1 MTLAEQISQAGGA
14 QQVDASYSIW
24 GALVEIAKELS
35 SSRELTRQLILRD
48 LRIRYKQAVFGLL
61 WAVLMPGL
69 IVLSGLVIRF
79 AVVQMTGTT
88 FERKMAAALA
98 VKSLAWGFFIGAIG
112 LATPSLTSNSNLVT
126 KVHFPREVLPL
137 SAILA
142 QGVDSGIGALIF
154 LFITP
159 FLGIGLSAALVW
171 LPIVLALLFC
181 LTVAAGLLFS
191 CANAF
196 FRDVKYLVQMFI
208 TFGIFYT
215 PIFYEPATLGP
226 VGAKLIMLNP
236 VTPLLEGLRLAVVE
250 GHNLLVPLSVQ
261 AAKGMVVVWSPW
273 YLAYSAAVAILG
285 LLASA
290 LIFHRAEAV
299 YAEYV

>member
-1 MTLAEQISQAGGA
+1 MISAEQISQAGRAREVEPG
-14 QQVDASYSIW
+14 YSFR
-24 GALVEIAKELS
+24 GALVEIVRELLAT
-35 SSRELTRQLILRD
+35 RELTRQLILRD
-48 LRIRYKQAVFGLL
+48 LRIRYKQAVFGVL

-79 AVVQMTGTT
+79 AVVQMTGSS
-88 FERKMAAALA
+88 FDRRMAAALA

-112 LATPSLTSNSNLVT
+112 LATPSLTANSNLVT

-142 QGVDSGIGALIF
+142 QGVDSGIGAVIF
-154 LFITP
+154 LLITP
-159 FLGIGLSAALVW
+159 FLGLGVSANLLW
-171 LPIVLALLFC
+171 LPVLLALLLC
-181 LTVAAGLLFS
+181 LTLAAGLLFS

-250 GHNLLVPLSVQ
+250 GHNLLVPLTTQ
-261 AAKGMVVVWSPW
+261 AAKGVIVVWSPW
-273 YLAYSAAVAILG
+273 YLAYSAAVAVVG
-285 LLASA
+285 LVASA